1 MTTVPRDLDAAI
13 RAIAARKG
21 LTASD
26 VLRIAL
32 EDFLLRNG

>member
-13 RAIAARKG
+13 RRLAVRKG
-21 LTASD
+21 LTSAD